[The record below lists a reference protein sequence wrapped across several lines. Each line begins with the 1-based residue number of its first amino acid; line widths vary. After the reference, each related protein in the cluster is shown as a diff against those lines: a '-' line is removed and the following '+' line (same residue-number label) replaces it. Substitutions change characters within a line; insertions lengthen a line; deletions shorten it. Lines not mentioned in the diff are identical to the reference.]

1 MKICNLEPASSVTG
15 DQQTPV
21 SFPSGFAWLFLL
33 ILPRGACLAE
43 ACVLTHIPARYAW
56 ELTPAQAHIE
66 AEIETS

>member
-1 MKICNLEPASSVTG
+1 M
-15 DQQTPV
+15 PV

-33 ILPRGACLAE
+33 VLPRGACLGE
-43 ACVLTHIPARYAW
+43 PCMLTHIPARYRYAW